1 MTEQYSVLMSERTSA
16 YYSAYPFGIFA
27 LKPDIELPVKAATIS
42 FPHDVKNITSD
53 EIFWNFDKPEH
64 LLFDYCQFDGHIV
77 SAEVM
82 AILDNLRLAPHFK
95 KRLTV
100 YMQGKQTNHDYY
112 YIAFERGEWLKGVQQ
127 DPRFIFYDEQNSDY
141 QLDRNGLPLPTSYI
155 ALTAVAAQYDVF
167 EFTNCRFLSSYIVL
181 NAQAKAKL
189 EQQGMKAGKFVPLQ
203 EAFNTVVTDRRLK
216 LSDLL
221 PKVKKPIKPWFADVS
236 KKS

>member
-1 MTEQYSVLMSERTSA
+1 MSDEYFLLMNDTASPYCSIC
-16 YYSAYPFGIFA
+16 PHGILA
-27 LKPDIELPVKAATIS
+27 LEPDIKLPVRPNQFR
-42 FPHDVKNITSD
+42 FPSKVNDIASD
-53 EIFWNFDKPEH
+53 EIFWNFNKPEP
-64 LLFDYCQFDGHIV
+64 LLFDYCEEHGHIV

-82 AILDNLRLAPHFK
+82 AILDSLRLAPHFK

-100 YMQGKQTNHDYY
+100 YMQGKQTEHDYF

-127 DPRFIFYDEQNSDY
+127 DPQFIFYDEQESEY
-141 QLDRNGLPLPTSYI
+141 QLDRNGLPLPTGHI
-155 ALTAVAAQYDVF
+155 ALTEVAAQYDVF
-167 EFTNCRFLSSYIVL
+167 EFTNCRFLSRYIVL
-181 NAQAKAKL
+181 NAEAKAKL
-189 EQQGMKAGKFVPLQ
+189 EQQGVKAGKFVPLQ

>member
-1 MTEQYSVLMSERTSA
+1 MTEQYFLLMTDQESPYCSI
-16 YYSAYPFGIFA
+16 YPYGILA
-27 LKPDIELPVKAATIS
+27 LEPDVELPVKAAQLS
-42 FPHDVKNITSD
+42 FPFDVKDISSD
-53 EIFWNFDKPEH
+53 EIFWNFDKPEP
-64 LLFDYCQFDGHIV
+64 LLFDYYMGKGHIV

-82 AILDNLRLAPHFK
+82 AIFDSLRLAPHFK

-100 YMQGKQTNHDYY
+100 YMQGKQTNHDYF
-112 YIAFERGEWLKGVQQ
+112 YIAFACGEWLKGVQQ
-127 DPRFIFYDEQNSDY
+127 DPQFIFYDEKNSDY
-141 QLDRNGLPLPTSYI
+141 QLDRNGLPLPTGQI
-155 ALTAVAAQYDVF
+155 ALTEVAAQYDVF
-167 EFTNCRFLSSYIVL
+167 EFTNCHFLSSYLVL

-221 PKVKKPIKPWFADVS
+221 PKVKKTIKPWFADVS